1 MLVKPC
7 IVENKLG
14 SCIAIFHNVDPFSL
28 RRLVHD
34 VLAIYELKSTC
45 IVKSFVLRIC
55 LVLHQLVI
63 SYLSSQSVIL

>member
-34 VLAIYELKSTC
+34 
-45 IVKSFVLRIC
+45 
-55 LVLHQLVI
+55 
-63 SYLSSQSVIL
+63 SSQGYQVYKLV